1 MIDFNKLACEYRD
14 ELLGNV
20 LPFWLEHSQDKEFGG
35 YFTCLNRDGSVF
47 DTDKFI
53 WLQGREVWLFA
64 MLYNQVERRPEWLDC
79 AVRGAEFLRRY
90 GHDGDYYN
98 VFVDGR
104 QTAVV
109 TATGADTTIVLADS
123 LPKGIHTLLVQKRT
137 EGEQGRTTLYGI
149 ESDAPL
155 LAAPEAPARHI
166 EFIGDS
172 HTCGYGT
179 EGLSAEEQF
188 TPQTENCDLAWGC
201 IVARYFGA
209 EYTLIAH
216 SGQGIVRNWGDEK
229 EVSDCTMRERMRRTL
244 DMEESPAWDG
254 SAYRPDIVV
263 IKLGSNDFS
272 TGIAPAEKP
281 FNDSYARAI
290 DYLRS
295 IWGQVP
301 ILCVAPSDNTVVLR
315 YLEQLIAER
324 QDANLHFTAILP
336 GVTNWDSDMGAN
348 YHPNH
353 HGHRKLAMSVIPYI
367 ATITGWELPDTS
379 VE

>member
-1 MIDFNKLACEYRD
+1 MASHAELYRPAILVDRRIEKAMLSGGHD
-14 ELLGNV
+14 ELILTCHQQLFVGDPANTV
-20 LPFWLEHSQDKEFGG
+20 KERFGD
-35 YFTCLNRDGSVF
+35 FKEQR
-47 DTDKFI
+47 
-53 WLQGREVWLFA
+53 
-64 MLYNQVERRPEWLDC
+64 RRP
-79 AVRGAEFLRRY
+79 GM
-90 GHDGDYYN
+90 
-98 VFVDGR
+98 
-104 QTAVV
+104 
-109 TATGADTTIVLADS
+109 
-123 LPKGIHTLLVQKRT
+123 
-137 EGEQGRTTLYGI
+137 
-149 ESDAPL
+149 
-155 LAAPEAPARHI
+155 
-166 EFIGDS
+166 
-172 HTCGYGT
+172 
-179 EGLSAEEQF
+179 
-188 TPQTENCDLAWGC
+188 
-201 IVARYFGA
+201 
-209 EYTLIAH
+209 
-216 SGQGIVRNWGDEK
+216 
-229 EVSDCTMRERMRRTL
+229 VSDFTMRERMRRTL